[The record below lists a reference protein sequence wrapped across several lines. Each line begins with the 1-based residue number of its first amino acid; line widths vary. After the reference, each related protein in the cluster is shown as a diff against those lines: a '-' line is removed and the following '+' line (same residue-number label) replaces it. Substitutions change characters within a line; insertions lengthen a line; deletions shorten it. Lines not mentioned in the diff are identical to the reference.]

1 MLKHIPDFILPKF
14 RPRIVEEVMNEGN
27 VIGRVA
33 GVNLKELDFSN
44 EEDCDLFINGIESVK
59 EEGDLNIYIENLE
72 SLPEEVLKEVENR
85 TNLKFCSGDDIRI
98 GNLPI
103 LIREIYGS
111 LARDINSTDTLI
123 ICDDKC
129 IILEIIE
136 LLKDTINFFTIYGI
150 SDDKKEYFY
159 DEVFIN
165 TGISIFQPKSIQRI
179 IKNYGTIINF
189 SDEIDL
195 DKFDFSN
202 HSVIIDFSDYKP
214 LKIFQNR
221 KLDIFYIEDI
231 NLKSNINSNWIGEFV
246 NPDVFATID
255 GRDSVLKQIYTK
267 DSYYFIDDYIGKI
280 KVRKGRI

>member
-1 MLKHIPDFILPKF
+1 
-14 RPRIVEEVMNEGN
+14 MNEGN